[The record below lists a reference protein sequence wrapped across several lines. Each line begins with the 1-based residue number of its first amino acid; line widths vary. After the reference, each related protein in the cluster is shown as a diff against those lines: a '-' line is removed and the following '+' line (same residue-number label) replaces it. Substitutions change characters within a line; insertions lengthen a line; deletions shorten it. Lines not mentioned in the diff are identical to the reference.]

1 MDDKCSGKNNRGGP
15 RRQLDSPWRHSLGSH
30 GAGAACRR
38 ARAEPGRDGPR
49 CPRTDHAVGRPRGR
63 REQVW
68 GLPWRGNVQFPGLA
82 YCVGGK
88 SVYWGG
94 WCPRLTGT
102 DLAAWPPAT
111 AAWLNTRYSLV
122 ESETVVRAPTSS
134 SATCRPRSRAVT
146 AAAAAT
152 PHDHRCR
159 AAPAGR
165 AGQPPISARSAL
177 TSTPPAAAGQRH
189 SARRARRPPA
199 VPGTSG
205 PRDRAAHQR

>member
-1 MDDKCSGKNNRGGP
+1 VAP
-15 RRQLDSPWRHSLGSH
+15 QF
-30 GAGAACRR
+30 
-38 ARAEPGRDGPR
+38 AEPRSRSGPS
-49 CPRTDHAVGRPRGR
+49 VGEHVQNLGAMSLDVRAPITRSADPGVA
-63 REQVW
+63 RERVW

-111 AAWLNTRYSLV
+111 AAWLNPQDRLA
-122 ESETVVRAPTSS
+122 ESETGVIPGTDFIFGDLQAALTP
-134 SATCRPRSRAVT
+134 AVT

-152 PHDHRCR
+152 PHDHGAEPPPLAVQGGPRSPRC
-159 AAPAGR
+159 
-165 AGQPPISARSAL
+165 SAL
-177 TSTPPAAAGQRH
+177 TSTPPAAAGQRR
-189 SARRARRPPA
+189 SARRARRRGIGRRPPA